1 MWKKFKEFAFK
12 GNVIDMA
19 IGVVIGSA
27 FSKIVTSL
35 VNDIITPVI
44 SLITKGTDFSALGI
58 ALGEGEDAAVFAYGS
73 FIQNI
78 IDFFIIAFSM
88 FMVMSLIGKL
98 KDAFAK
104 KQEEIKEAE
113 EAADPTPTEL
123 EILTEIRD
131 YLKESKKD

>member
-44 SLITKGTDFSALGI
+44 SLISKGTDFSALGI

-88 FMVMSLIGKL
+88 FVVMSLIGKF
-98 KDAFAK
+98 KDMFAK
-104 KQEEIKEAE
+104 KQEEEEEAA

-131 YLKESKKD
+131 YLKEKKN

>member
-88 FMVMSLIGKL
+88 FVVMSLIGKF
-98 KDAFAK
+98 KDMFAK
-104 KQEEIKEAE
+104 KQEEAEEAA

-131 YLKESKKD
+131 YLKGKKN

>member
-98 KDAFAK
+98 KDTFAK
-104 KQEEIKEAE
+104 KQEEIAEAE

-131 YLKESKKD
+131 YLKNSKKD

>member
-88 FMVMSLIGKL
+88 FVVMSLIGKF
-98 KDAFAK
+98 KDMFAK
-104 KQEEIKEAE
+104 KQEEEEEAA

-131 YLKESKKD
+131 YLKEKKN